1 VPNRLLT
8 SRRIVGTLSLVAATL
23 LAASPAYALSGGNEV
38 TGKTQPFLA
47 QIQIG
52 NPGDANA
59 RSCSGALVA
68 AQWVV
73 TAASCFGGTAA
84 NGYQVTT
91 GSPAAQATLP
101 GKLGVAITRVV
112 SHGDRDVALARLAYK
127 MTSVTPVALGNSAP
141 ATGDSVSASGYGRT
155 ATDWVPDLPRAGA
168 FTAAVDGDT
177 TLSLTGSQDTCKGDA
192 GGPVLRTT
200 PTGVELL
207 AVNSTSWQHGCLG
220 ETTTHQGSEEARTD
234 NISDWI
240 RYQVD
245 PVNSWIFLPGSGP
258 FFPHAGNAA
267 TSRAATGVG
276 HSASLTGQHAT
287 DIIARRTSDNALVA
301 YQNNGNT
308 TVNDQSLKA
317 GVVIGTGWD
326 VYNTFQQTDIN
337 GDGISDIVARATD
350 GTLYAYLGTGKLN
363 GTSTFNPRFIV
374 GRGWNTYD
382 SVFAADTNGDGKA
395 ELFGVKAD
403 DVDPSQLSMWGY
415 TNSGTV
421 NGTSTWQPSVKL
433 ATGEK
438 EVVPSGFADFTG
450 DGKADLFLETNYAN
464 GVNDLAVQD
473 QYANGVDATGAPK
486 QPVTYRVGSGWTPQQ
501 LLTIGDINGDGHPD
515 LIGTATDG
523 TLNSYVHTGT
533 FVRGSG
539 QGASTFSAPILTG
552 RAWNTFNII
561 T

>member
-1 VPNRLLT
+1 MPGRLLNI
-8 SRRIVGTLSLVAATL
+8 RRTAGALSIITAAL
-23 LAASPAYALSGGNEV
+23 LTASPAYALSGGDEV

-52 NPGDANA
+52 NPGDTNA

-68 AQWVV
+68 PQWVV

-127 MTSVTPVALGNSAP
+127 MTSVAP
-141 ATGDSVSASGYGRT
+141 ATLGSTAPTTGDSVSASGYGRT
-155 ATDWVPDLPRAGA
+155 ATDWVPNLPRSSA
-168 FTAAVDGDT
+168 FSAAVDSDT
-177 TLSLTGSQDTCKGDA
+177 TLSLAGAQDTCKGDA
-192 GGPVLRTT
+192 GGPVLRATA
-200 PTGVELL
+200 TGTELIG
-207 AVNSTSWQHGCLG
+207 VNSTSWQHGCLG
-220 ETTTHQGSEEARTD
+220 ETTTRQGSEEARTD

-245 PVNSWIFLPGSGP
+245 PVNSWAFLPGSGP
-258 FFPHAGNAA
+258 FFPHSKTV

-287 DIIARRTSDNALVA
+287 DIVGRRISDNALVA

-308 TVNDQSLKA
+308 TVDDHSLKA

-326 VYNTFQQTDIN
+326 VYTMFQQTDIN
-337 GDGISDIVARATD
+337 GDGVSDVIARGTD

-363 GTSTFNPRFIV
+363 GTSTFNSRFIV

-395 ELFGVKAD
+395 ELFGVKTD
-403 DVDPSQLSMWGY
+403 DVDPTQLSMWGY
-415 TNSGTV
+415 TNTGTV
-421 NGTSTWQPSVKL
+421 NGTSTWQPGVKV

-464 GVNDLAVQD
+464 GVNDLAVLD
-473 QYANGVDATGAPK
+473 QYANGVDTSGAPK

-533 FVRGSG
+533 FVRDSG
-539 QGASTFSAPILTG
+539 HGAGTFGAPILTG
-552 RAWNTFNII
+552 RAWNVFDII